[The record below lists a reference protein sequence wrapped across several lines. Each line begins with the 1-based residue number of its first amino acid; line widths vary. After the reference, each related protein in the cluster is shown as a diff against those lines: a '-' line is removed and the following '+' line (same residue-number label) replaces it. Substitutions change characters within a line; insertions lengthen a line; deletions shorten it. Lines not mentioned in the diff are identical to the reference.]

1 MSRFLTAAMEGIS
14 LCRVGSVKLQW
25 HGSKYLTAFTNG
37 YDGDSPSMLS
47 FRVIFHAAIT
57 IFSAPPT
64 REPTSTP
71 RWKFCRC
78 AERRCTDFREC
89 ERRFPFLLGRTET
102 LRGTLF
108 QRADRTNRS
117 WDGALVE
124 LEPQLLP
131 TGAADSPAIPNRR
144 EHTLLGPCFLPLQ

>member
-1 MSRFLTAAMEGIS
+1 MEGIS

-37 YDGDSPSMLS
+37 YAGDSPSMLS

-57 IFSAPPT
+57 VFLPPPT
-64 REPTSTP
+64 KEPTSTP
-71 RWKFCRC
+71 RWKFCRG

-108 QRADRTNRS
+108 QRADRTQHKLRR
-117 WDGALVE
+117 ALVE
-124 LEPQLLP
+124 LEPQPLP
-131 TGAADSPAIPNRR
+131 TGPLDSLAIPNRR